1 MINPFQ
7 DLIQAP
13 HLLHPT
19 KKNGVDHPAKH
30 SRQTSPLMTR
40 CVATYVPGGFA
51 GTTIGDGCYRT
62 LPRQGQGRN

>member
-13 HLLHPT
+13 RLLCPAG
-19 KKNGVDHPAKH
+19 KKGASHPAKY
-30 SRQTSPLMTR
+30 SRQASPLMTR
-40 CVATYVPGGFA
+40 CVATYVPGGSA

-62 LPRQGQGRN
+62 LPRHGQGRN